1 MSVTEAAEGK
11 RAQNRTRRRAQ
22 VIDAASALAA
32 DGGYEAVQMRDVA
45 DRAGVALGTLYRYFP
60 SKDQLLVATLV
71 ESAST
76 LRDRLSAKPPRGDTV
91 ADRIV
96 DILRRANRYLE
107 RQPRLT
113 AAMVAALSS
122 PDPETVETKHE
133 AFAVLQDIITTALPD
148 GDASLEDDRHAV
160 VRALGNVWFAAL
172 IQWTVGMCDA
182 ARMADDL
189 ETAAR
194 LLARGWNGER

>member
-1 MSVTEAAEGK
+1 VSVAEARDEQQGK

-32 DGGYEAVQMRDVA
+32 DGGYDAVQMRDVA

-71 ESAST
+71 ESASD
-76 LRDRLSAKPPRGDTV
+76 LRERLAQKPPRGET
-91 ADRIV
+91 AAERII

-107 RQPRLT
+107 RQPQLT

-133 AFAVLQDIITTALPD
+133 AFSVLQDIISTALPE
-148 GDASLEDDRHAV
+148 GDEAERHAV

-189 ETAAR
+189 ESAAR
-194 LLARGWNGER
+194 MLAR